1 MISFTDRVVLVTG
14 GGRGLGEAY
23 CLELARRGAAVVVHD
38 NGVETD
44 GSGGDPG
51 PADDV
56 ARSIREAG
64 GRAVACATDASTES
78 GGQAAVD
85 LAVEEFGRLDAIV
98 ANAGII
104 HEDPISDWPTE
115 RFEALLRHHLLAAFH
130 VVRPGFAV
138 MRSAGYGRLVF
149 VSSAAG
155 VFGQPGLT
163 GYATAKTGM
172 LGLMNV
178 AALEGAAFGIGA
190 NAIMPMGDTRMAMAL
205 MGEAGKTA
213 DARAFL
219 ETLRLDQ
226 VAPVVAYLASEQ
238 CTLTHR
244 VLSAFSGRVAALQI
258 GVTRGWGGPGAA
270 FTAEDVAANLDQILD
285 PSGILVPGSIFDEM
299 EHALTAEPL
308 PSDEQSRQ
316 PETIPSPNPV

>member
-1 MISFTDRVVLVTG
+1 MITFADRVVLVTG

-23 CLELARRGAAVVVHD
+23 CLELARRGAALVVHD
-38 NGVETD
+38 SGVETD
-44 GSGGDPG
+44 GSGGHSG

-56 ARSIREAG
+56 AAAIRAAG

-78 GGQAAVD
+78 GGRAAVD
-85 LAVEEFGRLDAIV
+85 LAMGEYGRLDAIV

-104 HEDPISDWPTE
+104 HDAPFPDWRTE
-115 RFEALLRHHLLAAFH
+115 RFETLLRHHLLAAFH

-138 MRSAGYGRLVF
+138 MREAGYGRLVF

-163 GYATAKTGM
+163 GYATAKMGM

-178 AALEGAAFGIGA
+178 VALEGAAHGIKA
-190 NAIMPMGDTRMAMAL
+190 NALMPMGDTRMASAL
-205 MGEAGKTA
+205 LGEAGQTA

-226 VAPVVAYLASEQ
+226 VAPVLAYLASEQ
-238 CTLTHR
+238 CTQTHR
-244 VLSAFSGRVAALQI
+244 VLSAFRGRVAALQI
-258 GVTRGWGGPGAA
+258 GVTRGWFSAGGA
-270 FTAEDVAANLDQILD
+270 FAAEDVAANLDRILD
-285 PSGILVPGSIFDEM
+285 PSGILVPGSIFDEI
-299 EHALTAEPL
+299 EHALSAT
-308 PSDEQSRQ
+308 PSASGAG
-316 PETIPSPNPV
+316 S

>member
-1 MISFTDRVVLVTG
+1 MNVGGEKLISFTDRVVLVTG

-23 CLELARRGAAVVVHD
+23 CHEMAGRGAALVVHD
-38 NGVETD
+38 NGAATD
-44 GSGGDPG
+44 GSGSDPK

-56 ARSIREAG
+56 AAAIRAAG
-64 GRAVACATDASTES
+64 GQAVACVSDASTEQ
-78 GGQAAVD
+78 GGRAAVE
-85 LAVEEFGRLDAIV
+85 LAVAEFGRLDAIV

-104 HEDPISDWPTE
+104 HDDPLPEWPTE

-130 VVRPGFAV
+130 VVRPAFAV
-138 MRSAGYGRLVF
+138 MRDAGYGRLVF

-178 AALEGAAFGIGA
+178 AALEGAAYGIRA

-205 MGEAGKTA
+205 IGEAGRTA

-226 VAPVVAYLASEQ
+226 VAPVVAYLASES

-244 VLSAFSGRVAALQI
+244 VLSAFRGRVAALQI
-258 GVTRGWGGPGAA
+258 GVTGGWFAPDGS
-270 FTAEDVAANLDQILD
+270 FDAEDVAANLDRILD
-285 PSGILVPGSIFDEM
+285 PSELFVPGSIFDEM
-299 EHALTAEPL
+299 EHAFAAAPVESQT
-308 PSDEQSRQ
+308 
-316 PETIPSPNPV
+316 SP

>member
-1 MISFTDRVVLVTG
+1 LISFTDRVVLVTG
-14 GGRGLGEAY
+14 GARGLGEAY
-23 CLELARRGAAVVVHD
+23 CHEMARRGAAVVVHD
-38 NGVETD
+38 SGVETD

-56 ARSIREAG
+56 AAAIRAAG
-64 GRAVACATDASTES
+64 GRAVACASDASTEQ
-78 GGQAAVD
+78 GGRVAVD
-85 LAVEEFGRLDAIV
+85 LAVGEFGRLDAIV

-104 HEDPISDWPTE
+104 HDDPLPDWPTE

-138 MRSAGYGRLVF
+138 MRDAGYGRLVF

-163 GYATAKTGM
+163 GYATAKMGM

-178 AALEGAAFGIGA
+178 AALEGAPYGIHA
-190 NAIMPMGDTRMAMAL
+190 NAIMPMGDTRMAAAL
-205 MGEAGKTA
+205 MGEAGQTA

-219 ETLRLDQ
+219 ETMRLDQ

-238 CTLTHR
+238 CTQTHR
-244 VLSAFSGRVAALQI
+244 VLSAFHGRVAALQI
-258 GVTRGWGGPGAA
+258 GVTRGWFSADGAFA
-270 FTAEDVAANLDQILD
+270 AEDVATNLDQILN
-285 PSGILVPGSIFDEM
+285 PAGILVPDSIFDEI
-299 EHALTAEPL
+299 EHAFTPTPFA
-308 PSDEQSRQ
+308 SSAG
-316 PETIPSPNPV
+316 S

>member
-23 CLELARRGAAVVVHD
+23 CLEVARRGASVVVHD

-44 GSGGDPG
+44 GSGGDTT
-51 PADDV
+51 PANDV
-56 ARSIREAG
+56 ARAIREAG
-64 GRAVACATDASTES
+64 GRAVACVSDASTES

-104 HEDPISDWPTE
+104 HDDPISEWPTE

-138 MRSAGYGRLVF
+138 MRSAGFGRLVF

-178 AALEGAAFGIGA
+178 AALEGAAFGIRA

-226 VAPVVAYLASEQ
+226 VAPVVAYLTSEH

-258 GVTRGWGGPGAA
+258 GVTPGWGGPGGT

-285 PSGILVPGSIFDEM
+285 PSEILVPGSIFDEI
-299 EHALTAEPL
+299 EYAFTAEPL
-308 PSDEQSRQ
+308 LTARSRQ
-316 PETIPSPNPV
+316 PETSTSPNPV

>member
-14 GGRGLGEAY
+14 GARGLGEAY
-23 CLELARRGAAVVVHD
+23 CREMARRGAAVVVHD
-38 NGVETD
+38 SGVETD

-51 PADDV
+51 PAADV
-56 ARSIREAG
+56 AATIRAAG
-64 GRAVACATDASTES
+64 GRAVACASDASTEE
-78 GGQAAVD
+78 GGRTAVD
-85 LAVEEFGRLDAIV
+85 LAVGEFGRLDAIV

-104 HEDPISDWPTE
+104 HHDPISDWPTE

-130 VVRPGFAV
+130 VIRPGFAL
-138 MRSAGYGRLVF
+138 MREAGYGRLVF

-163 GYATAKTGM
+163 GYATAKMGM

-178 AALEGAAFGIGA
+178 AALEGAAHGIHA
-190 NAIMPMGDTRMAMAL
+190 NAIMPMGDTRMAAAL
-205 MGEAGKTA
+205 MGEAGQTA

-226 VAPVVAYLASEQ
+226 VAPVVAYLASER

-244 VLSAFSGRVAALQI
+244 VLSAFRGRVSALQI
-258 GVTRGWGGPGAA
+258 GVTRGWLGTDGG
-270 FTAEDVAANLDQILD
+270 FDAEDVAANLDRILD
-285 PSGILVPGSIFDEM
+285 PSQIFVPGSIFDEM
-299 EHALTAEPL
+299 EHAFAAA
-308 PSDEQSRQ
+308 
-316 PETIPSPNPV
+316 PVES

>member
-1 MISFTDRVVLVTG
+1 MIAFTGRVVLVTG
-14 GGRGLGEAY
+14 GARGLGEAY
-23 CLELARRGAAVVVHD
+23 CHEMARRGAAVVVHD
-38 NGVETD
+38 SGVETD

-56 ARSIREAG
+56 AAAIRAAG
-64 GRAVACATDASTES
+64 GRAVACASDASTEQ
-78 GGQAAVD
+78 GGRAAVD
-85 LAVEEFGRLDAIV
+85 LAVGEFGRLDAIV

-104 HEDPISDWPTE
+104 HDDPFPDWPTE

-138 MRSAGYGRLVF
+138 MRDAGYGRLVF

-178 AALEGAAFGIGA
+178 AALEGAVYGINA
-190 NAIMPMGDTRMAMAL
+190 NAIMPMGDTRMAAAL
-205 MGEAGKTA
+205 MGEAGQTA
-213 DARAFL
+213 DAREFL

-238 CTLTHR
+238 CTQTHR
-244 VLSAFSGRVAALQI
+244 VLSAFRGRVAALQI
-258 GVTRGWGGPGAA
+258 GVTRGWFSADGA
-270 FTAEDVAANLDQILD
+270 FDAEDVAANLDQILN
-285 PSGILVPGSIFDEM
+285 PAGILVPDSIFDEV
-299 EHALTAEPL
+299 EHAFTAI
-308 PSDEQSRQ
+308 SFASGAG
-316 PETIPSPNPV
+316 S

>member
-23 CLELARRGAAVVVHD
+23 CLEVARRGAAVVVHD

-44 GSGGDPG
+44 GSGGDAG
-51 PADDV
+51 PANDV
-56 ARSIREAG
+56 AAAIRAAG
-64 GRAVACATDASTES
+64 GRAVACVSDASTEL
-78 GGQAAVD
+78 GGRTSVD
-85 LAVEEFGRLDAIV
+85 LAVAEFGRLDAIV

-104 HEDPISDWPTE
+104 HEDPLSDWPTD

-138 MRSAGYGRLVF
+138 MREAGYGRLVF

-163 GYATAKTGM
+163 GYATAKMGM
-172 LGLMNV
+172 LGLMNI
-178 AALEGAAFGIGA
+178 AALEGAQHGIKA
-190 NAIMPMGDTRMAMAL
+190 NAVMPMGDTRMATAL
-205 MGEAGKTA
+205 MGEAGRTA

-219 ETLRLDQ
+219 ATLRLDQ
-226 VAPVVAYLASEQ
+226 VAPVVAYLASDH

-258 GVTRGWGGPGAA
+258 GVTRGWFSEDGAFA
-270 FTAEDVAANLDQILD
+270 AEDVAANLDQIMN
-285 PSGILVPGSIFDEM
+285 PAGILLPDSIFDEM
-299 EHALTAEPL
+299 EHAVTATPFA
-308 PSDEQSRQ
+308 SGAGS
-316 PETIPSPNPV
+316 

>member
-1 MISFTDRVVLVTG
+1 MRVRRQHRTG
-14 GGRGLGEAY
+14 GR
-23 CLELARRGAAVVVHD
+23 
-38 NGVETD
+38 
-44 GSGGDPG
+44 
-51 PADDV
+51 
-56 ARSIREAG
+56 
-64 GRAVACATDASTES
+64 
-78 GGQAAVD
+78 AAVD
-85 LAVEEFGRLDAIV
+85 LAVAEFGRLDAIV

-104 HEDPISDWPTE
+104 HDDPLPDWPTE

-138 MRSAGYGRLVF
+138 MRDAGYGRLVF

-178 AALEGAAFGIGA
+178 AALEGAAYGIRA

-205 MGEAGKTA
+205 IGEAGRTA

-226 VAPVVAYLASEQ
+226 VAPVVAYLASES

-244 VLSAFSGRVAALQI
+244 VLSAFRGRVAALQI
-258 GVTRGWGGPGAA
+258 GVTGGWFAPTVPSTPRTSRPISTVSSIRRSYSCLAASLTKWSMPLRRLLSSPRQVRDRAAAGRAVLRHGAQRRQL
-270 FTAEDVAANLDQILD
+270 DV
-285 PSGILVPGSIFDEM
+285 
-299 EHALTAEPL
+299 
-308 PSDEQSRQ
+308 
-316 PETIPSPNPV
+316 NP

>member
-14 GGRGLGEAY
+14 GARGLGEAY
-23 CLELARRGAAVVVHD
+23 CHEMARRGATVVVHD
-38 NGVETD
+38 SGVETD

-56 ARSIREAG
+56 AAAIRAAG
-64 GRAVACATDASTES
+64 GRAVACASDAGTEQ
-78 GGQAAVD
+78 GGRAAVD
-85 LAVEEFGRLDAIV
+85 LAVGEFGRLDAIV

-104 HEDPISDWPTE
+104 HDDPLPDWPTE

-138 MRSAGYGRLVF
+138 MRDAGYGRLVF

-163 GYATAKTGM
+163 GYASAKMGM

-178 AALEGAAFGIGA
+178 AALEGAACGIRA
-190 NAIMPMGDTRMAMAL
+190 NAIMPMGDTRMAAAL
-205 MGEAGKTA
+205 MGEAGRTA

-226 VAPVVAYLASEQ
+226 VAPVVAYLASED

-244 VLSAFSGRVAALQI
+244 VLSAFRGRVAALQI
-258 GVTRGWGGPGAA
+258 GVTRGWFGADNA

-285 PSGILVPGSIFDEM
+285 TSGILTPGSIFDEL
-299 EHALTAEPL
+299 EHAFTA
-308 PSDEQSRQ
+308 
-316 PETIPSPNPV
+316 TPVVVEAES

>member
-1 MISFTDRVVLVTG
+1 LISFTDRVVLVTG
-14 GGRGLGEAY
+14 GARGLGEAY
-23 CLELARRGAAVVVHD
+23 CHEVARRGAAVVVHD
-38 NGVETD
+38 NGAETD
-44 GSGGDPG
+44 GSGGDPE
-51 PADDV
+51 PAHDV
-56 ARSIREAG
+56 AATICAAG
-64 GRAVACATDASTES
+64 GRAVACASDASTEQ
-78 GGQAAVD
+78 GGRAAVD
-85 LAVEEFGRLDAIV
+85 LAVAEFGRLDAIV

-104 HEDPISDWPTE
+104 HDDPFPDWPTE

-138 MRSAGYGRLVF
+138 MRDAGYGRLVF

-178 AALEGAAFGIGA
+178 AALEGAAFGIRA

-205 MGEAGKTA
+205 MGEAGRTA

-226 VAPVVAYLASEQ
+226 VAPVVGYLASEH
-238 CTLTHR
+238 CALTHR
-244 VLSAFSGRVAALQI
+244 VLSAFRGRVAALQI
-258 GVTRGWGGPGAA
+258 GVARGWCSPEGA
-270 FTAEDVAANLDQILD
+270 FDAEDVEANLDQILD
-285 PSGILVPGSIFDEM
+285 PTGIFVPGSIFDEM
-299 EHALTAEPL
+299 EHAFTMAP
-308 PSDEQSRQ
+308 
-316 PETIPSPNPV
+316 IGPNERS